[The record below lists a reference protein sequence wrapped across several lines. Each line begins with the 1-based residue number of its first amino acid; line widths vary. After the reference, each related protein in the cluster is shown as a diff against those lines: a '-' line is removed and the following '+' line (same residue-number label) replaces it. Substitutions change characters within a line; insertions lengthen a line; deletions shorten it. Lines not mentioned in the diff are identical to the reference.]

1 MARNKFTRI
10 VYILHQ
16 KVHIYD
22 AGDDIMT
29 KIMMRIR
36 RVSLIRLPGKGIPG
50 PRFPWD
56 SQSLSP
62 IHPNINIVNIVI
74 IIIIAIHPNII
85 AIIIRPR
92 PISVNSILLFH
103 IRLLSKA
110 LCLCSFSPSL
120 LKFEIEEHLST
131 SAAGG

>member
-16 KVHIYD
+16 KSTYNYD

-62 IHPNINIVNIVI
+62 IHPNINISLFQ
-74 IIIIAIHPNII
+74 
-85 AIIIRPR
+85 IR
-92 PISVNSILLFH
+92 NF
-103 IRLLSKA
+103 RLMA
-110 LCLCSFSPSL
+110 
-120 LKFEIEEHLST
+120 
-131 SAAGG
+131 

>member
-1 MARNKFTRI
+1 MSVKLSPDSIVQGTTDGQSIRNKFTRI
-10 VYILHQ
+10 VYIVLE

-22 AGDDIMT
+22 AGGDIMM

-62 IHPNINIVNIVI
+62 IHPNINISLFQ
-74 IIIIAIHPNII
+74 
-85 AIIIRPR
+85 IR
-92 PISVNSILLFH
+92 NF
-103 IRLLSKA
+103 RLMA
-110 LCLCSFSPSL
+110 
-120 LKFEIEEHLST
+120 
-131 SAAGG
+131 